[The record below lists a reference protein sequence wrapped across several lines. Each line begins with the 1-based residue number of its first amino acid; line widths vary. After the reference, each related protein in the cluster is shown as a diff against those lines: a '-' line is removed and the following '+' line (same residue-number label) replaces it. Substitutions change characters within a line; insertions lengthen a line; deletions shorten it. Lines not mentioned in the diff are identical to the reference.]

1 MELAKN
7 LFHWCRIFPILV
19 SGGGEGKFSPVG
31 WGETDIFTGG
41 GNFFTGWR
49 NPEDKSFWRFEPF
62 SKLEIAF
69 CEYWM
74 SIKIKINMTCVSE
87 EYEIEQVQWSRSNT
101 YSYKCCFYWVIT
113 WKLLFSGGLGGVG
126 GGDTN
131 LVGVIFLGWWE
142 WANFGLVGG
151 TPSYGKPCDVLFLGL
166 HDPL

>member
-7 LFHWCRIFPILV
+7 LFHWCRIFPIVV

-41 GNFFTGWR
+41 GNFFTAWR

-142 WANFGLVGG
+142 WANFGLVGR
-151 TPSYGKPCDVLFLGL
+151 TP
-166 HDPL
+166 